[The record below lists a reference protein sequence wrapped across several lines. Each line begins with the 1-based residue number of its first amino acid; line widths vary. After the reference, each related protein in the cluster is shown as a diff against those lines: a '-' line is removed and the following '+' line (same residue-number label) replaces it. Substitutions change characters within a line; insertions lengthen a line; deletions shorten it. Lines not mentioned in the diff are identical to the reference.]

1 LPKST
6 GLSGYTQDQL
16 DAIADKLNT
25 RPRQTL
31 GHRTPAEALDDLF
44 VTATT

>member
-1 LPKST
+1 LPKGT
-6 GLSGYTQDQL
+6 GLSGYTQNQL

-31 GHRTPAEALDDLF
+31 GYRTPAEALNDLL
-44 VTATT
+44 VATTT